1 MKIIKINQEKNHEV
15 QYKNGFIDEVVL
27 NLDKRLIILLFYLI
41 YKFQNENA
49 IEITISEIKKKM
61 GLSREKIKVID
72 NLINKLY
79 DQKVYYKNKELIE
92 TEEIRINVND
102 YIKDHLFDILV
113 LSNDKNTLKFVLK
126 KRYIDYFKNFKNKF
140 TTITLEHFKNLTSTE
155 ILIYIYLN
163 RWKEYG
169 NEVENNW
176 EIFKLN
182 MGFSNGYRNNDII
195 RKLDKGLINI
205 ERQTGIQA
213 SYKLIKSRN
222 KRKIEKIIFK
232 INNEGGRIRWKKK
245 KYKN

>member
-126 KRYIDYFKNFKNKF
+126 KRYI
-140 TTITLEHFKNLTSTE
+140 L
-155 ILIYIYLN
+155 LI
-163 RWKEYG
+163 
-169 NEVENNW
+169 
-176 EIFKLN
+176 
-182 MGFSNGYRNNDII
+182 
-195 RKLDKGLINI
+195 
-205 ERQTGIQA
+205 
-213 SYKLIKSRN
+213 
-222 KRKIEKIIFK
+222 
-232 INNEGGRIRWKKK
+232 
-245 KYKN
+245 